1 MKEGRS
7 NTWLIVGSLIMAILP
22 MTSSAQTTSAPE
34 KQKYVDTSKVRDGSP
49 HSLYTGI
56 GYSNRMNYLGS
67 NLSQDLPLFSAS
79 LTYGFKEEIFAAMSV
94 NHLSA
99 FDPLV
104 SFSTLSMSYNHDFNS
119 WFDISASLSGY
130 HVNSGLTDS
139 LFNNFVYGNLAAG
152 FDWKILYTAISVG
165 GIFSESVGAYVQMRN
180 SRYFESSEF
189 FRVKAF
195 MSFDPFINLMLGNLT
210 RTITPEGTIIGT
222 SQPFKSPRSSGQ
234 GSGTSVSTFFG
245 VMELDF
251 GLPVGLNIGNLTIEA
266 EPGYVLPTFA
276 VSDTS
281 TPKGF
286 TLFVNIYYRIL

>member
-7 NTWLIVGSLIMAILP
+7 NNWLIVGSLLMAFLP
-22 MTSSAQTTSAPE
+22 MISSAQTTSVPE
-34 KQKYVDTSKVRDGSP
+34 KQKYIDTAKVMGGSH

-56 GYSNRMNYLGS
+56 GYSNSMNYLGS

-79 LTYGFKEEIFAAMSV
+79 LTYGFKEEFFAAMSA

-104 SFSTLSMSYNHDFNS
+104 AFSTLSLSYNHDFNS

-130 HVNSGLTDS
+130 HVNSGLIDT
-139 LFNNFVYGNLAAG
+139 LFNNFVYGSLAAG
-152 FDWKILYTAISVG
+152 FDWKILYTDISVG
-165 GIFSESVGAYVQMRN
+165 GVFSESVGAYVQVRN

-189 FRVKAF
+189 FRGQAF
-195 MSFDPFINLMLGNLT
+195 VSFDPFINLMLGNLT
-210 RTITPEGTIIGT
+210 RTITPEGTIIGA

-245 VMELDF
+245 MMEVDF
-251 GLPVGLNIGNLTIEA
+251 GLPVGLNMGNLTVEA
-266 EPGYVLPTFA
+266 EPGYVLPTFV
-276 VSDTS
+276 VSDTT